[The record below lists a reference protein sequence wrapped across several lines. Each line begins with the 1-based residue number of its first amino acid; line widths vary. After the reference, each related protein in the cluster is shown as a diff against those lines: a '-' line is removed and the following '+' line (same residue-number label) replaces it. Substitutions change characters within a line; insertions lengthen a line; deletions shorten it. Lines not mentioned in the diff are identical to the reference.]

1 MRQAYVAQC
10 SHLIVL
16 LDARGRLTRPA
27 SPKQNLSSSG
37 LIDNHWSA
45 KNGKDKPDL
54 DSNM

>member
-1 MRQAYVAQC
+1 MAQR

-27 SPKQNLSSSG
+27 SPMRNVSSSG
-37 LIDNHWSA
+37 LIDNDWSA